1 VGIGVGVLGFV
12 GVGVLTFVG
21 VGVLDGFIGV
31 LVGFVLGFCVDGL
44 TFVGVGVGIDVFVGT
59 KTGVLVGTSVGAT
72 VDSSVGST
80 VGTAEFIGSV
90 ETGSS
95 DCISE
100 GTGVISDIED
110 TVGYGSDP
118 GTSLPGITK
127 ATNNMAIKLT
137 AISPL
142 IIFKTLRY
150 FSLLSMISHPLYKF
164 LTKLKYEYCKC
175 TRYGNNVL
183 NQIPM

>member
-1 VGIGVGVLGFV
+1 VSIGVGVLGFV
-12 GVGVLTFVG
+12 GVGVLGFVG
-21 VGVLDGFIGV
+21 VGVLGFVGVSVLDGFIGV
-31 LVGFVLGFCVDGL
+31 LVGL
-44 TFVGVGVGIDVFVGT
+44 TFVGVCIGVFVGT
-59 KTGVLVGTSVGAT
+59 KTGVLVGTSAGAT
-72 VDSSVGST
+72 VDSSVGSA
-80 VGTAEFIGSV
+80 VGTAEFTGSV

-100 GTGVISDIED
+100 GAGVISNIKD

-118 GTSLPGITK
+118 DTSLPGTTK

-150 FSLLSMISHPLYKF
+150 FSLLSIISHPIYKF
-164 LTKLKYEYCKC
+164 LI
-175 TRYGNNVL
+175 N
-183 NQIPM
+183 